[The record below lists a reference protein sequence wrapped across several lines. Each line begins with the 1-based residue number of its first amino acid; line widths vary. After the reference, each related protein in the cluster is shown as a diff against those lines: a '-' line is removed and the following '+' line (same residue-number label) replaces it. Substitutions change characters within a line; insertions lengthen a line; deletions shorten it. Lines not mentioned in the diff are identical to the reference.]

1 MYSVSGF
8 GEMML
13 DTVRME
19 AYVRALRNVVRP
31 NSVVLDIGT
40 GTGIFA
46 ILAHKFGARRV
57 IAVEP
62 NDAIHVA
69 REIAIANNCS
79 DAIEFHQNFSTQL
92 NLSEPA
98 DVILSDLRGVLPHY
112 EQHIPT
118 IVDARARLLAPGG
131 VMISQRDDLWISVIE
146 AENAYRSISGPWIE
160 NFYDLDMR
168 AGARLMVNRWTRI
181 AATASQLLAEPVHAG
196 TFDYQT
202 IESPDFSVEVDLLVL
217 RDGIAHGLCVW
228 FDATLAEGIGF
239 SNAPGLPDAVRPIYR
254 NAFFP
259 FVSPVALSTN
269 DTLKAT
275 LKADLIGGDYVWRW
289 HTIVWG
295 RGDPLRIKANFH
307 QSTLAG
313 ESLSTEKL
321 RKRAAGHVPQL
332 NEDGYIDETILQ
344 LMDEGLPLGE
354 ISRRIAAS
362 HAGRFRDWQ
371 QALARVGELSI
382 RYSR

>member
-1 MYSVSGF
+1 MYSVNGF

-13 DTVRME
+13 DTVRMD
-19 AYVRALRNVVRP
+19 AYVRALRNAVQP

-69 REIAIANNCS
+69 REIAIANNCAS
-79 DAIEFHQNFSTQL
+79 AIEFHQEFSTQL
-92 NLSEPA
+92 KMSEPA

-146 AENAYRSISGPWIE
+146 AESSYRAISEPWIE
-160 NFYDLDMR
+160 NPYDLDMR
-168 AGARLMVNRWTRI
+168 AGARLMVNRWVRV
-181 AATASQLLAEPVHAG
+181 AATASQLLAEPMHGG

-202 IESPDFSVEVDLLVL
+202 IESPDFSAEVELRVW
-217 RDGIAHGLCVW
+217 RDGTAHGLCVW

-239 SNAPGLPDAVRPIYR
+239 SNAPGSPDSARPIYR

-259 FVSPVALSTN
+259 FMSPVALSVN
-269 DTLKAT
+269 DTLKTT
-275 LKADLIGGDYVWRW
+275 LKADLIGGDYIWRW
-289 HTIVWG
+289 RTKVLEQ
-295 RGDPLRIKANFH
+295 GDPQRVKADFH

-313 ESLSTEKL
+313 EPLSTAKL

-332 NEDGYIDETILQ
+332 TEDGQIDEAILQ
-344 LMDEGLPLGE
+344 LMGEGLSLGE
-354 ISRRIAAS
+354 ISQRIAAG
-362 HAGRFRDWQ
+362 HPGRFRDWQ
-371 QALARVGELSI
+371 QALARVGDLST